1 MKVSRVGLGY
11 PAVSFALVAGGIV
24 AVAASSAGHKG
35 ALIAGAAAAWLVQLP
50 AYWVLVDRLE
60 RGLDATRPWLAGMAA
75 RVGGFALLAAS
86 SWVSSLPVG
95 PAATSYA
102 LALIALLILEAAWLA
117 GRRPPAEG
125 RRASSGGR
133 EAAGRSGP
141 VEPSD

>member
-11 PAVSFALVAGGIV
+11 PAVSFALVAAGIV
-24 AVAASSAGHKG
+24 AVSASSAGHKG
-35 ALIAGAAAAWLVQLP
+35 PLIAGAAAAWLVQLP

-60 RGLDATRPWLAGMAA
+60 RRLDATRPWLAGMAA
-75 RVGGFALLAAS
+75 RVGGFALLAVL

-117 GRRPPAEG
+117 GRRPPAES
-125 RRASSGGR
+125 RRASRGGR
-133 EAAGRSGP
+133 AAPGLSGP